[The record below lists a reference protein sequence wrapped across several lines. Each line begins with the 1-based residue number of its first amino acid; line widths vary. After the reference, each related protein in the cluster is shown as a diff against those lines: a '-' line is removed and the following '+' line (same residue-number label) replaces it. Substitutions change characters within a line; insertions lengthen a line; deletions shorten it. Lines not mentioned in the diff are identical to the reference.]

1 MVTYDPRYM
10 EWDEWCPLMSELFAS
25 QQLGIT
31 TEEQWQEWADG
42 MAVFFF
48 QAEDGIR
55 DSKGFENWRDWASTL
70 VGIVN
75 VGR

>member
-25 QQLGIT
+25 QQLGIAP
-31 TEEQWQEWADG
+31 EEDWQQWADG
-42 MAVFFF
+42 MAGISNFM
-48 QAEDGIR
+48 ADGIP
-55 DSKGFENWRDWASTL
+55 DSRGFDDWRDWASAL

>member
-1 MVTYDPRYM
+1 
-10 EWDEWCPLMSELFAS
+10 MSELFAS

-31 TEEQWQEWADG
+31 TEDDWQEWADG
-42 MAVFFF
+42 MAGISNFM
-48 QAEDGIR
+48 ADGIP